1 MKLEYDEA
9 VDAINVAEY
18 QADINEA
25 TQHLTMAI
33 NALVEADDAEEEK
46 ETNPVS
52 TAIVLVVLIVIAG
65 GIVFLKVR
73 KKK

>member
-1 MKLEYDEA
+1 M
-9 VDAINVAEY
+9 
-18 QADINEA
+18 
-25 TQHLTMAI
+25 
-33 NALVEADDAEEEK
+33 AEEEK

>member
-1 MKLEYDEA
+1 
-9 VDAINVAEY
+9 
-18 QADINEA
+18 
-25 TQHLTMAI
+25 MAI
-33 NALVEADDAEEEK
+33 NALVEADNAEEEK
-46 ETNPVS
+46 ETNPLS